1 MSACTD
7 HECDS
12 KYETMTKAF
21 CDGFEINVGKIDN
34 VVTSN
39 DITAL
44 KNYLNMEIAELII
57 KNIHV

>member
-7 HECDS
+7 HEHDS
-12 KYETMTKAF
+12 KYEPMTKAF

-34 VVTSN
+34 VATAN

-44 KNYLNMEIAELII
+44 KNYLNMEVAELII
-57 KNIHV
+57 KNIHM